1 MFSLY
6 KLYGIFFVCIS
17 VSKSDIIF
25 KDWIKIGRVMIFFTL
40 WQEPATKSLDLGSHK
55 IEISFYSFNAR
66 FWWKRFLNHW
76 CKLILGKHD
85 IPSMNFF
92 QPGRPSPSMWP
103 FHYVPVSF
111 FLCLCPCLYVSG
123 SMSLSVC
130 PCLYVP
136 VSMSLSLCLCLYASV
151 SVSMSLSLCLCL
163 YVSV

>member
-1 MFSLY
+1 MFSPSN
-6 KLYGIFFVCIS
+6 LYGLFFVCIS
-17 VSKSDIIF
+17 VSKRDIIF

-92 QPGRPSPSMWP
+92 QPRRPSPSMCGVVLI
-103 FHYVPVSF
+103 FRIVLIFLVVFTYVVVSNFLTIF
-111 FLCLCPCLYVSG
+111 FWG
-123 SMSLSVC
+123 
-130 PCLYVP
+130 
-136 VSMSLSLCLCLYASV
+136 LSLFLGSSSDFGLFWFFR
-151 SVSMSLSLCLCL
+151 LSP
-163 YVSV
+163 